1 MSAVGYTTKRTLGR
15 IERLLDNSLYLLE
28 KLNDSRAK
36 VFLLLREAG
45 QPVHVSE
52 IHKRTHLSRMQVY
65 RSLKFLKEIG
75 LIAELHG
82 YWYEKNPF

>member
-1 MSAVGYTTKRTLGR
+1 MSGVGYTTKRTLSR

-52 IHKRTHLSRMQVY
+52 IVKRTRLSRMQVY
-65 RSLKFLKEIG
+65 RAIGFLKEIG
-75 LIAELHG
+75 LIADIHG